1 MYFHIVTY
9 TVHKLVIVIVCGSS
23 SQKHSIPLDI
33 IGPVLTAV
41 VRSRADVVDGPVVLT
56 YVLVREV
63 ALLHELCGWGH
74 AIK

>member
-9 TVHKLVIVIVCGSS
+9 TVHKLFMIVSGSS
-23 SQKHSIPLDI
+23 SQKHSIPLQI
-33 IGPVLTAV
+33 SGPVLTAV
-41 VRSRADVVDGPVVLT
+41 VRSRADVVSGPVVLT

-63 ALLHELCGWGH
+63 ALLHELCGRTH

>member
-33 IGPVLTAV
+33 IGPVLAAV
-41 VRSRADVVDGPVVLT
+41 VRSRADVVDGPVVFT

-63 ALLHELCGWGH
+63 ALLHELCGRTH